1 MSKETKKKVMLVEDD
16 PTQSMM
22 YELEFTNHGYRV
34 VIADSGAKALKLAA
48 KEQPDIIFLDMILGD
63 MSGLELLKKLKADP
77 VTKNIKTVVLSNL
90 QKKEI
95 IDEAKAVGA
104 LDFLV
109 KMHFF
114 PKDVVLRSEKY
125 LNS

>member
-1 MSKETKKKVMLVEDD
+1 MAKEAAKKVMLVEDD

-22 YELEFTNHGYRV
+22 YELEFKNNGYHV
-34 VIADSGAKALKLAA
+34 IIADNGAKALKTAVL
-48 KEQPDIIFLDMILGD
+48 EQPDIIFLDMILGD
-63 MSGLELLKKLKADP
+63 MSGLELLKRLKAEP
-77 VTKNIKTVVLSNL
+77 KTKNIKTVVLSNL

-114 PKDVVLRSEKY
+114 PKDVVARCNKY

>member
-34 VIADSGAKALKLAA
+34 VIAENGAKALKLAA

-63 MSGLELLKKLKADP
+63 MSGLELLKRLKADP

-125 LNS
+125 LSS

>member
-1 MSKETKKKVMLVEDD
+1 MPKEKKKKVMLVEDD

-22 YELEFTNHGYRV
+22 YELEFSNHGYRV
-34 VIADSGAKALKLAA
+34 VIADSGAKALKMAS

-77 VTKNIKTVVLSNL
+77 KTKNIKAVVLSNL

-95 IDEAKAVGA
+95 IEEAKEIGA
-104 LDFLV
+104 LDFLIKV
-109 KMHFF
+109 HFF
-114 PKDVVLRSEKY
+114 PKDVVIRCGKY
-125 LNS
+125 LN

>member
-1 MSKETKKKVMLVEDD
+1 MSKEAAKKVLLVEDD

-34 VIADSGAKALKLAA
+34 VIAENGLKALKLAV
-48 KEQPDIIFLDMILGD
+48 KEKPDIILLDMILGD
-63 MSGLELLKKLKADP
+63 MSGLELLKKLKSEP
-77 VTKNIKTVVLSNL
+77 LTKNIKAVVLSNL

-114 PKDVVLRSEKY
+114 PKDVVARCEKY

>member
-1 MSKETKKKVMLVEDD
+1 MSKEAKKKVLLVEDD

-22 YELEFTNHGYRV
+22 YELEFTNNGYRV
-34 VIADSGAKALKLAA
+34 VIADNGAKALKLAA
-48 KEQPDIIFLDMILGD
+48 KEQPDIILLDMILGD
-63 MSGLELLKKLKADP
+63 MSGLELLKKLKANSE
-77 VTKNIKTVVLSNL
+77 TKNIKAVVLSNL
-90 QKKEI
+90 QKKGL

-104 LDFLV
+104 LDFLI

-114 PKDVVLRSEKY
+114 PKDVVTRCKKY

>member
-1 MSKETKKKVMLVEDD
+1 MSKEAKKKVMLVEDD

-22 YELEFTNHGYRV
+22 YELEFTNHGYLV
-34 VIADSGAKALKLAA
+34 VIAENGAKALKLAA

-77 VTKNIKTVVLSNL
+77 VTKKIKTVVLSNL

-95 IDEAKAVGA
+95 IDEAKALGA